1 MCIHVHVCVTIII
14 KEEVMSQ
21 GGKRKQERRLE
32 ALGDWSDIDVI
43 FMFVVV

>member
-1 MCIHVHVCVTIII
+1 MCIHVHMCATIII